1 VSIAALGPEIKKRT
15 LVVNGF
21 SKAYSMTGWRLGYAA
36 GEKAVI
42 AAMTTVQDHST
53 SNATSFAQKG
63 AVAALRGPKET
74 LQGWVLEF
82 SARKDHIAQ
91 LLRHIPG
98 VSLPE
103 PQGAFYA
110 FANFS
115 TYFGRAAAGKSIS
128 GSVALS
134 DYLLSEAQV
143 AIVPGAAFG
152 SDAHLR
158 FSFALS
164 RERIG
169 TGIERVAA
177 ALGKLC

>member
-1 VSIAALGPEIKKRT
+1 V
-15 LVVNGF
+15 
-21 SKAYSMTGWRLGYAA
+21 RL
-36 GEKAVI
+36 
-42 AAMTTVQDHST
+42 T
-53 SNATSFAQKG
+53 
-63 AVAALRGPKET
+63 
-74 LQGWVLEF
+74 
-82 SARKDHIAQ
+82 
-91 LLRHIPG
+91 
-98 VSLPE
+98 E

-115 TYFGRAAAGKSIS
+115 AHFGRSAGGKTID

-152 SDAHLR
+152 SDDHLR

>member
-1 VSIAALGPEIKKRT
+1 VR
-15 LVVNGF
+15 
-21 SKAYSMTGWRLGYAA
+21 
-36 GEKAVI
+36 
-42 AAMTTVQDHST
+42 
-53 SNATSFAQKG
+53 
-63 AVAALRGPKET
+63 
-74 LQGWVLEF
+74 
-82 SARKDHIAQ
+82 
-91 LLRHIPG
+91 
-98 VSLPE
+98 LPE

-115 TYFGRAAAGKSIS
+115 AYFGRTAAGKPIN

-152 SDAHLR
+152 SDEHLR

-164 RERIG
+164 RGRIG

>member
-1 VSIAALGPEIKKRT
+1 
-15 LVVNGF
+15 
-21 SKAYSMTGWRLGYAA
+21 
-36 GEKAVI
+36 
-42 AAMTTVQDHST
+42 MTTVQDHST

-63 AVAALRGPKET
+63 AVAALRSPKET

-91 LLRHIPG
+91 LLRRIPG

-115 TYFGRAAAGKSIS
+115 AYFGRTAGGKPID

-134 DYLLSEAQV
+134 DYLLSEARA

-169 TGIERVAA
+169 TGVERVAA
-177 ALGKLC
+177 ALGRLC